1 MRGPA
6 TTLATTVARPPG
18 SAFSR
23 AFSRALSRAG
33 RTGLVVVILTGYS
46 ELTGCSEPA
55 AGDPTRP
62 QPDRGAP
69 AGGPRSAP
77 PEPPPMGPE
86 ELAEARRKAGFRDD
100 DLAAEK
106 ALAREQGG
114 RQYVRQ
120 HLAAYRGLV
129 RALRRSVD
137 DIDRSARRWAQG
149 RDPQRSYRRWRE
161 ARGRMFADLTQRYRE
176 LRREGVDAGATQAL
190 IERIYR
196 QWEDMHN
203 DLGGDAAEQERFAA
217 LISELREDL
226 GAADLALDEI
236 ERDEDLD
243 AR

>member
-6 TTLATTVARPPG
+6 TTLA
-18 SAFSR
+18 
-23 AFSRALSRAG
+23 
-33 RTGLVVVILTGYS
+33 LTIAAIAV
-46 ELTGCSEPA
+46 LAPLACSEPA
-55 AGDPTRP
+55 AGPPSRP
-62 QPDRGAP
+62 QPGPPSTAGRKP
-69 AGGPRSAP
+69 A
-77 PEPPPMGPE
+77 EPPPMSPQ

-114 RQYVRQ
+114 RQYVRE
-120 HLAAYRGLV
+120 HLVAYRGLV

-137 DIDRSARRWAQG
+137 DIDRSARRWARS

-161 ARGRMFADLTQRYRE
+161 ARTRTFADLTQRYRE

-196 QWEDMHN
+196 QWEDVHN

-217 LISELREDL
+217 LISELREGLD
-226 GAADLALDEI
+226 AADLALDEI
-236 ERDEDLD
+236 EQDEDLD
-243 AR
+243 GR